1 MTVTEDD
8 VWEIWNVMVN
18 DHEEMNTSFY
28 YDDDA
33 HELRSSEGQKAD
45 EVMSLIESLIAGHF
59 KKGKSK

>member
-28 YDDDA
+28 YDDD
-33 HELRSSEGQKAD
+33 HEIRSSEGQKAD